1 MRLKIRDKE
10 KSANMDEI
18 QVVSFGENQIDAP
31 ESSDAA
37 KSKDHHNNPKTKE
50 KGNVLISKKSKE
62 KLRAA
67 DDTVWLSFNEIDFDN
82 LERSCDG
89 IKIIPIKLSCYDTCF
104 VVYDEFTEL
113 SKIGKVIYVSSGA
126 IVIVKLDNAFAF
138 IPATVD
144 CNFEFSWC
152 MSRIDLVKKVKAS
165 NGIVY
170 VDIKVFDEQ
179 HPEGKILRIPM
190 SDFGESRIHKLSK
203 YNVFVH
209 PELEGPLSKY
219 FLKILENMPMEIA
232 EQVVGVIVDPMT
244 NKVVFNGYSAEGAF
258 KVKNR
263 YQDYKGYL
271 KHFNPL
277 LEQSEPLQYLLSATM
292 AAPVLTLLQKMH
304 GYDLHSYCI
313 NIVGSSST
321 GKTICSRVCASAW
334 TDPCDET
341 IFSAMLSTG
350 NAALKSLSG
359 RYGAPVFLD
368 EATNTGNTNSVEY
381 AYAVYEGREKKRLN
395 PDCSLK
401 ASGTW
406 STIICMS
413 SEQHFHDTS
422 KNQNGGLVVR
432 VHSME
437 NLPWTASKEHADRL
451 NNFIGKNYGVL
462 GKKFTE
468 LLFSDKL
475 MSSLEQRYDSAR
487 NVMNKVCQQHHG
499 DFTDRLCQSYAL
511 TYMTAKILKSMGLS
525 INVKA
530 VADLMAKHNE
540 MVFCEQNLAF
550 KAYCAIVSY
559 VALHD
564 YGNPGL
570 IFTKKKK
577 TDKYAQKVAVEETLM
592 AQILDKAGFKDL
604 KVTMKELAKAGYLIR
619 QEKDGLKSR
628 LVFNKVRCFCYQIDL
643 TQITQVPGVDEDAFE
658 MDSNDRSKLS
668 DEAKDLLDMME
679 EEDYIFED
687 DDLEDEDSDE
697 DLEDEDSEEDL
708 EDEDSEEDL
717 EEENSE
723 ENLEDED
730 SDEDFED
737 EDSEEDFEDEDSDED
752 FEDEDSD
759 EDLEDEDSD
768 EDLEDEDSDEDFED
782 KDSEEDLEEENSE
795 EDFDDDE
802 SENEFGEYV
811 EDSCIDWDSVE
822 VFPKRSLFEEGLD
835 YDDENDCDDDDEDYD
850 E

>member
-1 MRLKIRDKE
+1 MLTVTYLTKIRRKTMRLKIRDKE
-10 KSANMDEI
+10 KSTNMDEI
-18 QVVSFGENQIDAP
+18 QVVSFGENLFDAP
-31 ESSDAA
+31 ESNNVA
-37 KSKDHHNNPKTKE
+37 KSKDHHNNPKIEE
-50 KGNVLISKKSKE
+50 KSKVSSSKKSKE
-62 KLRAA
+62 KLSAVGENMR
-67 DDTVWLSFNEIDFDN
+67 LSFSEIDFDN

-89 IKIIPIKLSCYDTCF
+89 VRILPFKIGCFESYTVKMEEFTKLSKVGTVC
-104 VVYDEFTEL
+104 FTEYGAGVCV
-113 SKIGKVIYVSSGA
+113 KFENA
-126 IVIVKLDNAFAF
+126 IVG
-138 IPATVD
+138 
-144 CNFEFSWC
+144 FSAEIDEDFPVFWC
-152 MSRIDLVKKVKAS
+152 MSRIDLVKKVKARD
-165 NGIVY
+165 GLVY
-170 VDIKVFDEQ
+170 VDIKVYDEQ
-179 HPEGKILRIPM
+179 NPDGKIIRVPFSWFNENRI
-190 SDFGESRIHKLSK
+190 GQLSK
-203 YNVFVH
+203 YNVDVASKQSALVSTYFKKL
-209 PELEGPLSKY
+209 LEK
-219 FLKILENMPMEIA
+219 MPMEIA
-232 EQVVGVIVDPMT
+232 EHVVGVIVDPMT
-244 NKVVFNGYSAEGAF
+244 DKVVFNGYGAEGIF
-258 KVKNR
+258 KVKNQ
-263 YQDYKGYL
+263 YQDYKDYL

-277 LEQSEPLQYLLSATM
+277 LEQSESLQYLLSATM
-292 AAPVLTLLQKMH
+292 AAPILTLLQKKY

-334 TDPCDET
+334 TDPCDEA

-368 EATNTGNTNSVEY
+368 EATSTGNTNSVEY

-395 PDCSLK
+395 PDCSVK

-437 NLPWTASKEHADRL
+437 NLTWTTSKEHADRL
-451 NNFIGKNYGVL
+451 NKFISKSYGVL

-487 NVMNKVCQQHHG
+487 NAMMEICQQYHG

-687 DDLEDEDSDE
+687 DDLEEEDSEE
-697 DLEDEDSEEDL
+697 DLEEEDSEEDL

-717 EEENSE
+717 EEE
-723 ENLEDED
+723 
-730 SDEDFED
+730 
-737 EDSEEDFEDEDSDED
+737 
-752 FEDEDSD
+752 DSD

-768 EDLEDEDSDEDFED
+768 EDLEEE
-782 KDSEEDLEEENSE
+782 DSEENFEDEDSE